1 MEGIRKTAY
10 AGQFYPDSPS
20 KLKNQVEGF
29 FEEAKKRKHKNGTAR
44 AVIAPHAGYIF
55 SGQVAAD
62 AIVQINPESIRRV
75 FVIGSSH
82 HHHFSGVSVFAG
94 KKYETPLGALAI
106 DSRTAMHL
114 IKEHDFIDFIPEA
127 HRNEHCIEVEI
138 PLIRHHFGDVEIVP
152 LLIGS
157 YNGNISKQLSEAL
170 KGFKNDTD
178 TAFVVSSDFSHYPAY
193 DDARQVD
200 EETARA
206 IETGNPEELIHT
218 INNHKESGISGLA
231 TDLCG
236 WTSVLTLMHLFEE
249 DKLNWKIISKANSGD
264 SPYGGHDQVVG
275 YVALAAFNINSRQ
288 EFALTNEEKKLL
300 LEHARKS
307 IEHKFKPQV
316 PLPDSSEM
324 PEKLRTACGAFV
336 TLRKNGNLRGCI
348 GHMGEDEA
356 LGDVVQKM
364 AISAAFHDHRFSPV
378 REEEL
383 DEIKLEISVLTPM
396 QRMDDINELELGKHG
411 VYIQKGIAS
420 GTFLPQVAEDT
431 GWSKEE
437 FLGHCAQDKT
447 GIGWD
452 GWKTADV
459 YLYEAIVFEED

>member
-1 MEGIRKTAY
+1 
-10 AGQFYPDSPS
+10 
-20 KLKNQVEGF
+20 
-29 FEEAKKRKHKNGTAR
+29 
-44 AVIAPHAGYIF
+44 
-55 SGQVAAD
+55 
-62 AIVQINPESIRRV
+62 
-75 FVIGSSH
+75 
-82 HHHFSGVSVFAG
+82 
-94 KKYETPLGALAI
+94 
-106 DSRTAMHL
+106 
-114 IKEHDFIDFIPEA
+114 
-127 HRNEHCIEVEI
+127 
-138 PLIRHHFGDVEIVP
+138 
-152 LLIGS
+152 
-157 YNGNISKQLSEAL
+157 
-170 KGFKNDTD
+170 
-178 TAFVVSSDFSHYPAY
+178 
-193 DDARQVD
+193 
-200 EETARA
+200 
-206 IETGNPEELIHT
+206 
-218 INNHKESGISGLA
+218 
-231 TDLCG
+231 
-236 WTSVLTLMHLFEE
+236 
-249 DKLNWKIISKANSGD
+249 
-264 SPYGGHDQVVG
+264 
-275 YVALAAFNINSRQ
+275 
-288 EFALTNEEKKLL
+288 
-300 LEHARKS
+300 
-307 IEHKFKPQV
+307 V